1 MKVYDIALALI
12 RTLVALDL
20 IRQAGDLVFIAFRT
34 ALDLSS
40 ADRLR
45 VGEVAQIMQS
55 GFAIIVLL
63 IIWAAAR
70 PIAAFASKLAPA

>member
-20 IRQAGDLVFIAFRT
+20 IRQAGDLVFAAFRT

-40 ADRLR
+40 ADHLR
-45 VGEVAQIMQS
+45 PGELASIMQA
-55 GFAIIVLL
+55 GFAILVLL
-63 IIWAAAR
+63 IVWAVSR

>member
-20 IRQAGDLVFIAFRT
+20 IRQAGDLVFAAFRT

-40 ADRLR
+40 ADHLR
-45 VGEVAQIMQS
+45 SAGLASIMQA

-63 IIWAAAR
+63 IVWAAAR
-70 PIAAFASKLAPA
+70 PIAAFASRFAPA